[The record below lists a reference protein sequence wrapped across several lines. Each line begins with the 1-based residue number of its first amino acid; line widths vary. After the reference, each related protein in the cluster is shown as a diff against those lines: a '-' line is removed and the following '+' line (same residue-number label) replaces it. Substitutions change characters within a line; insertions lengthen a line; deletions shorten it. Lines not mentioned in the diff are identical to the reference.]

1 MRGGNHLEPSVAS
14 WANEEIER
22 LSGGDAFMWEPTEA
36 YRKEGLGVASST
48 DRIIEL
54 SEPLHLTS
62 MMVVNLP
69 SWVRVSLKS
78 KLISITTMTKQEW
91 IIQVLHQMFCADLSW
106 AIIVCVRRKA
116 SSVPGRMGCLHGKHN
131 G

>member
-1 MRGGNHLEPSVAS
+1 MRRGNHLEPSVAS

-36 YRKEGLGVASST
+36 YRKEGLGIASSI

-54 SEPLHLTS
+54 SEPIHLIS

-69 SWVRVSLKS
+69 SWVKVSLKS
-78 KLISITTMTKQEW
+78 KLISITTINQN
-91 IIQVLHQMFCADLSW
+91 
-106 AIIVCVRRKA
+106 R
-116 SSVPGRMGCLHGKHN
+116 N